1 MPCSVLFNFLE
12 VLSERMRFSDSL
24 TVNNSFTVTCEEYI
38 ESLPHVL
45 ACAVQG
51 VAKRDSLLSSL

>member
-1 MPCSVLFNFLE
+1 
-12 VLSERMRFSDSL
+12 MRFSDSL